1 MQRICKRIFL
11 LWIIIKNVFSSSI
24 IVQGEN
30 VTVFMKLEAIFD
42 DP

>member
-1 MQRICKRIFL
+1 MHRICKRIFL
-11 LWIIIKNVFSSSI
+11 LWIIIKNVFSSSE

-30 VTVFMKLEAIFD
+30 VTVAMKLEAIFD